1 MSEENIRSCVL
12 CLGGL
17 DPSGGAGIQADIEA
31 VAATGA
37 HALTVATCLTVQN
50 SQQALS
56 MHAVDAHLIAQQLDC
71 LLSDMPIHACK
82 IGVIPNPE
90 VATIIAAFLSRIEG
104 IPVVFDPVMSASVG
118 IHFAEQSNWQ
128 VIQQL
133 LLPKVTICTP
143 NQTELAL
150 LSGLEAMPSRQAE
163 ALFERG
169 LNALLLT
176 TADADTVAVKNT
188 LYRPDSDQIEYVWR
202 RLNAHYHGSGCTLS
216 SALASRLAQGE
227 KLVNAVE
234 QAQTYVHHSL
244 RQGQALGQGQHIPHR
259 VQANKDTFL

>member
-71 LLSDMPIHACK
+71 LLTDMPIHACK

-90 VATIIAAFLSRIEG
+90 VATIIAAFLSRLEG

-133 LLPKVTICTP
+133 LLQSV
-143 NQTELAL
+143 QQL
-150 LSGLEAMPSRQAE
+150 LQLVQQ
-163 ALFERG
+163 
-169 LNALLLT
+169 LL
-176 TADADTVAVKNT
+176 
-188 LYRPDSDQIEYVWR
+188 Q
-202 RLNAHYHGSGCTLS
+202 
-216 SALASRLAQGE
+216 
-227 KLVNAVE
+227 LV
-234 QAQTYVHHSL
+234 QQL
-244 RQGQALGQGQHIPHR
+244 LQL
-259 VQANKDTFL
+259 VQQLLQLVPQLLQLVQQLLQLVQ